1 MTGDGYLLDN
11 QQAEAGRRFDALSA
25 IFDPWTFRHIDDL
38 GIRPGWRC
46 WEVGAGGPSGAG
58 GPGGPGRPEG
68 CWPPI
73 STPPGWREPLPSA
86 PRSAGMIS
94 PPTSRRLSFSTWFMP
109 GWYSCT

>member
-38 GIRPGWRC
+38 GISPGWRC
-46 WEVGAGGPSGAG
+46 WEVGAGGPAGPRGRDGA
-58 GPGGPGRPEG
+58 
-68 CWPPI
+68 WPPI
-73 STPPGWREPLPSA
+73 SPPPGGRQPLPAA
-86 PRSAGMIS
+86 PRSAGMTS

-109 GWYSCT
+109 GWYWCT

>member
-38 GIRPGWRC
+38 GISPGWRQ
-46 WEVGAGGPSGAG
+46 
-58 GPGGPGRPEG
+58 
-68 CWPPI
+68 
-73 STPPGWREPLPSA
+73 PLPAA
-86 PRSAGMIS
+86 PRSAGMTS

-109 GWYSCT
+109 GWYWCT